1 MAVIDIIDELSQNFI
16 DFAYEAN
23 SERAFPDVRDGLKP
37 GQRACLWEFYNKG
50 YTSNKPHVKS
60 AKVSGGVIASWW
72 PHGDAAIY
80 DTFTRMSQP
89 WINNIPEVSW
99 HGNNGNQIIGPT
111 AASSRYTEA
120 RLSKAIEDGMFVN
133 IKKKVVPMQLNFS
146 EDDYWPEVLPSIF
159 PRLMINGSQGIGVT
173 IAQTFLPMNLNE
185 LTDVIRRYITT
196 EEIDYSKLAPDFPS
210 GGIIINKDNLADIY
224 RTGKGKAI
232 VRAKTEIKDKSI
244 FITELPY
251 QVYVEPLI
259 DEIKALI
266 EKNEISGI
274 DDIYNKSDKKNLL
287 IEIEC
292 SGNPHTILF
301 QLFKSTSLQ
310 KNYNANQWALIG
322 KTPKLINLKEYIDI
336 YLAHNIKC
344 LCNGYKYDL
353 QKAQERKE
361 IVDGLLKALVHIDEI
376 ITLIKKSESSAT
388 ARKSLIEMYGFTERQ
403 AKAITD
409 MRLGSLARLEAIEL
423 EKEGR
428 ELENTINTC
437 QSILADTSLQKTLVI
452 KNLEDFTNKYG
463 FERRTELTQ
472 IEEPK
477 NNEEKKIA
485 AIPPEK
491 CVVVLTGGGNI
502 KRIPATSFR
511 SQRRNGK
518 GIKTQDDITQMVL
531 RTNTVD
537 SLMIFT
543 NQGNM
548 YRLIVDD
555 IPEGTNSSKGTPVRA
570 LIQMEAQEEPT
581 IIYSIYRETDD
592 KFIVFVTKQGYV
604 KRTALSEYTSIRKKN
619 GTKALSFHEGD
630 ELRSAFLTNQ
640 ENIIIFTKQGYG
652 LRVKGSDFTP
662 SGRVTM
668 GIKGINLR
676 PEDEV
681 VTALP
686 VRDETDDVA
695 VFTRHGM
702 GRRFELKTLPAQTR
716 NTRGNIC
723 AKNEEIVAAC
733 MVSDDDMV
741 LVCGNKNSLCIK
753 ANEICKVV
761 NKTSVGT
768 IIIKDNQIV
777 SATKV

>member
-60 AKVSGGVIASWW
+60 AKISGGVIASWW

-89 WINNIPEVSW
+89 WINNIPEISW
-99 HGNNGNQIIGPT
+99 HGNNGNQIIGPV

-120 RLSKAIEDGMFVN
+120 RLSPAIEKGMFIN
-133 IKKKVVPMQLNFS
+133 MKKKVVPMQLNFS
-146 EDDYWPEVLPSIF
+146 EDEYWPEVLPSIF

-185 LTDVIRRYITT
+185 LTAAIRHYVDTG
-196 EEIDYSKLAPDFPS
+196 ELDYTNLAPDFPS
-210 GGIIINKDNLADIY
+210 GGIIINKDNLSDIY

-232 VRAKTEIKDKSI
+232 LRAKTEIKDKSI
-244 FITELPY
+244 LITELPY

-259 DEIKALI
+259 DEIKSLI

-274 DDIYNKSDKKNLL
+274 EEIYNKSDKKKLL

-292 SGNPHTILF
+292 SGNPNTILF

-336 YLAHNIKC
+336 YLEHNIQC
-344 LCNGYKYDL
+344 LCNGLKYDL
-353 QKAQERKE
+353 EKAQERKE
-361 IVDGLLKALVHIDEI
+361 VVEGLLKALLHIDEI
-376 ITLIKKSESSAT
+376 IALIKKSESSAA
-388 ARKSLIEMYGFTERQ
+388 ARTNLISTYSFTERQ

-409 MRLGSLARLEAIEL
+409 MKLGSLAHLEAIEL
-423 EKEGR
+423 QQEDQ
-428 ELENTINTC
+428 ELKDKIDSC
-437 QSILADTSLQKTLVI
+437 KAILQDTSRQKILVI
-452 KNLEDFTNKYG
+452 EDLEDFTNKFG
-463 FERRTELTQ
+463 FERRTKLIQ

-491 CVVVLTGGGNI
+491 CVVVFTEGGNI

-511 SQRRNGK
+511 SQRRGGK
-518 GIKTQDDITQMVL
+518 GIKTQDDITNMVL

-543 NQGNM
+543 NKGNM

-555 IPEGTNSSKGTPVRA
+555 IPEGNNTSKGTPVRA
-570 LIQMEAQEEPT
+570 LVSMEPQEEPT

-592 KFIVFVTKQGYV
+592 KYIVFVTKQGYV
-604 KRTALSEYTSIRKKN
+604 KRTALSDYISVKKKS
-619 GTKALSFHEGD
+619 GIKALNFHEND
-630 ELRSAFLTNQ
+630 ELVSVFLANQ
-640 ENIIIFTKQGYG
+640 ESIILLTKNGYG

-662 SGRVTM
+662 TGRVSM

-681 VTALP
+681 ICALP
-686 VRDETDDVA
+686 VRDETDDLA
-695 VFTRHGM
+695 LFTKHGM
-702 GRRFELKTLPAQTR
+702 GRRFSLKALPIQGR
-716 NTRGNIC
+716 NLRGNIC
-723 AKNEEIVAAC
+723 AKGEEVVAASL
-733 MVSDDDMV
+733 VSDNDMI
-741 LVCGNKNSLCIK
+741 LICGNKSSLCIK
-753 ANEICKVV
+753 ANEIAKVV

-768 IIIKDNQIV
+768 IVIKGNQIV
-777 SATKV
+777 SVTKV

>member
-1 MAVIDIIDELSQNFI
+1 MPVVDIIDELSQNFI

-37 GQRACLWEFYNKG
+37 GQRACLWEFYTKG

-72 PHGDAAIY
+72 PHGDVAIY
-80 DTFTRMSQP
+80 DTFTRMSQS

-133 IKKKVVPMQLNFS
+133 MKKKVVPMQLNFS
-146 EDDYWPEVLPSIF
+146 EDEYWPEVLPSIF
-159 PRLMINGSQGIGVT
+159 PRLMVNGSQGIGVT

-185 LTDVIRRYITT
+185 LTDAIRHYVDTG
-196 EEIDYSKLAPDFPS
+196 EIDYSKLAPDFPS
-210 GGIIINKDNLADIY
+210 GGIIINKDNVADIY
-224 RTGKGKAI
+224 KTGKGKAI
-232 VRAKTEIKDKSI
+232 VRAKTEIKDNNI
-244 FITELPY
+244 LITELPY

-259 DEIKALI
+259 DEIKTLI

-274 DDIYNKSDKKNLL
+274 DDIYNKSDKKKLL

-292 SGNPHTILF
+292 SGNPKTILF

-310 KNYNANQWALIG
+310 KNYNANQWALIS

-336 YLAHNIKC
+336 YLAHNIEC
-344 LCNGYKYDL
+344 YCNALKFDL
-353 QKAQERKE
+353 NKAQERKE

-376 ITLIKKSESSAT
+376 IALIKKADSSAA
-388 ARKSLIEMYGFTERQ
+388 ARIELQKVYSFTERQ

-423 EKEGR
+423 NQEAE
-428 ELENTINTC
+428 ELDKTIQTC
-437 QSILADTSLQKTLVI
+437 QQILDDPSLQKTHVI
-452 KNLEDFTNKYG
+452 EDLEDFTKKYG
-463 FERRTELTQ
+463 FARRTQLAQ

-491 CVVVLTGGGNI
+491 CVVVLTASGNI

-511 SQRRNGK
+511 SQRRAGK
-518 GIKTQDDITQMVL
+518 GVKSQDDITSMVL

-543 NQGNM
+543 NKGNM

-555 IPEGTNSSKGTPVRA
+555 IPEGTNASKGVPVKA
-570 LIQMEAQEEPT
+570 LVNMESQEEPT

-592 KFIVFVTKQGYV
+592 KYIVFVTKKGYV
-604 KRTALSEYTSIRKKN
+604 KRTALSEYTSIRKKH
-619 GTKALSFHEGD
+619 GTKALSFHEDD
-630 ELRSAFLTNQ
+630 ELASAFLANQ
-640 ENIIIFTKQGYG
+640 ENILIFTQQGYG

-676 PEDEV
+676 PGDQV
-681 VTALP
+681 ITALP

-695 VFTRHGM
+695 VFTKHGL
-702 GRRFELKTLPAQTR
+702 GRRFELKSLPIQTR
-716 NTRGNIC
+716 NTRGNVC
-723 AKNEEIVAAC
+723 AKDEENVAAC
-733 MVSDDDMV
+733 MVSDNDII
-741 LVCGNKNSLCIK
+741 LVCGDKTSLCVK
-753 ANEICKVV
+753 ANEISKVV
-761 NKTSVGT
+761 NKASAGT
-768 IIIKDNQIV
+768 TVIKNNQIMSV
-777 SATKV
+777 TKI